1 MAKRLQRKL
10 SEETRKKIS
19 SALKGKKMSDTHKEN
34 ISKSMKKY
42 WESIPYENNESN
54 TEDNGQEVN

>member
-1 MAKRLQRKL
+1 MVRKQRKL

-19 SALKGKKMSDTHKEN
+19 LALKGRKKSETQKDN

-42 WESIPYENNESN
+42 WSTIPYENNEDN
-54 TEDNGQEVN
+54 TEEYAKEIN